1 MRHVILL
8 QYPLHAMDFGVVLH
22 EKLQMIEYGKE
33 RAQEWWKKNI

>member
-1 MRHVILL
+1 
-8 QYPLHAMDFGVVLH
+8 MDFGISFD